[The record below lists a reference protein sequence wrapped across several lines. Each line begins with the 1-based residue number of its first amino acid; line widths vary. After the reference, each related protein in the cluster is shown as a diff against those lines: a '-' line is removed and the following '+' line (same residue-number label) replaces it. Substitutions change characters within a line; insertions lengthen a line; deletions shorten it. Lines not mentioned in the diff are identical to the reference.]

1 LRGFF
6 ISFHFPTFVLH
17 IFKMKYFFYSLFL
30 LVSVF
35 GLAQNKGAEI
45 KSDSTRKSIRQAPKQ
60 NPKAP
65 HDWYKIYSLA
75 KDTVYVDT
83 SLTIKSDYKYN
94 YLRKDNFG
102 LLPFANDG
110 QTYNTLYFGYNNT
123 SALPEFGFKS
133 KHFNY
138 LPVKDIN
145 YYSVPTPLTE
155 LYFKTVLEQG
165 QNVDALVALNT
176 SKNLNFSIAYKGLRS
191 LGKYQNSLSSTG
203 NFRFTTSYHTSNKRY
218 NLNLHYVAQD
228 ILNQENGG
236 LLNKENFESGDPQF
250 NDRSRLD
257 IVIDSAKTIL
267 KGKRYF
273 IDHSFRINKN
283 DASNNVFLEHQ
294 FSYETKSY
302 NFQKTTKTDYFGEGY
317 VTKNYDDLTK
327 SNAVYNKLGATFS
340 NSTIGKFNVF
350 SEIMSYNYFYDRILI
365 SNNQIVV
372 PNSTNQ
378 QLLALGGKYFYNKG
392 KIRGEALFSKGISK
406 QTFST
411 LDLFAKYSI
420 NEKNSISAQY
430 QNLSKVPDLNYTL
443 YQSDFVHYN
452 WYNSFENEKIN
463 SLKVKAQT
471 QWFSAE
477 AQLTLLTDHL
487 YFSNDDATQATLLVT
502 PKQYSGSINYLSIK
516 AEKEIKFGKFALDN
530 TFLYQK
536 VVQNDDIL
544 NVPQF
549 VTRNTLYF
557 SDYVFK
563 KAMYLQTGFTFQYFT
578 SYYANS
584 YNPLIAEFY
593 NQNTTKIGAFPMV
606 DFFINGRIR
615 QTRIFLKA
623 EHFNSGF
630 TGNKFY
636 SAPNYPYKDFV
647 VRFGLVW
654 NFFQ

>member
-1 LRGFF
+1 
-6 ISFHFPTFVLH
+6 
-17 IFKMKYFFYSLFL
+17 MKYLFYSLFL
-30 LVSVF
+30 FVSVF
-35 GLAQNKGAEI
+35 GFAQNKEAEI

-65 HDWYKIYSLA
+65 HDWYKLYALS

-110 QTYNTLYFGYNNT
+110 QTYNTLNFGYNSS
-123 SALPEFGFKS
+123 SALPEFGFRAKQ
-133 KHFNY
+133 FNY
-138 LPVKDIN
+138 LRAQDIN

-165 QNVDALVALNT
+165 QNVDAFVTLNT

-191 LGKYQNSLSSTG
+191 LGKYLNSLSSSG
-203 NFRFTTSYHTSNKRY
+203 NFRFTTSYFTKNKRY
-218 NLNLHYVAQD
+218 NLNLHFAAQD

-236 LLNKENFESGDPQF
+236 LLNAANFESEDPQF

-257 IVIDSAKTIL
+257 VVMEDAQSVL

-273 IDHSFRINKN
+273 VDHSFRINKN
-283 DASNNVFLEHQ
+283 DNPNNIFLEHQ

-302 NFQKTTKTDYFGEGY
+302 SFQKTTETEYFGDAY
-317 VTKNYDDLTK
+317 VTSNYDDLTK
-327 SNAVYNKLGATFS
+327 SNVLYNKVGATFS

-350 SEIMSYNYFYDRILI
+350 SEAIGYNYFYDRILI
-365 SNNQIVV
+365 SNNQIEV
-372 PNSTNQ
+372 PSSNNQ
-378 QLLALGGKYFYNKG
+378 QLLALGGKYFYSKG

-411 LDLFAKYSI
+411 LDLSAKFSL

-430 QNLSKVPDLNYTL
+430 KNLSKVPDLNFTL
-443 YQSDFVHYN
+443 YQSDFVNYN

-471 QWFSAE
+471 QWLSAE
-477 AQLTLLTDHL
+477 AQFTLLTDHL
-487 YFSNDDATQATLLVT
+487 YFSNDDITGETLNVT
-502 PKQYSGSINYLSIK
+502 PKQYTGSINYLSIK

-530 TFLYQK
+530 TVLYQK
-536 VVQNDDIL
+536 VVQNDDVL

-557 SDYVFK
+557 SDHVFK
-563 KAMYLQTGFTFQYFT
+563 KALYLQTGFTFQYFAK
-578 SYYANS
+578 YYANS

-593 NQNTTKIGAFPMV
+593 TQNTDKIGGFPMV
-606 DFFINGRIR
+606 DFFVNGRIR

-630 TGNKFY
+630 TGNTFY